1 MIVPSSVEK
10 KTEPITKASFLEKL
24 SVQLLATTLSFLQRK
39 FEQVFIS
46 YRRIFF
52 KKLNGRF
59 IHNFRTFFRRILG
72 NKIGEL
78 VGLRHVGKNYCA
90 KIGQNIANFLGLKHP
105 KSYTGHCWRGTAA
118 TILAEEGL
126 TTQQIQRSY
135 YKYISFM
142 LYLLLIIF

>member
-1 MIVPSSVEK
+1 MV
-10 KTEPITKASFLEKL
+10 
-24 SVQLLATTLSFLQRK
+24 LLFTTL
-39 FEQVFIS
+39 
-46 YRRIFF
+46 
-52 KKLNGRF
+52 GR
-59 IHNFRTFFRRILG
+59 FFRRILG

-78 VGLRHVGKNYCA
+78 VGTLRHVGKNYCA

-126 TTQQIQRSY
+126 TTQQIQRTY